1 MKIKGILLT
10 INHTYAFFGA
20 TLYCGVLWSLH
31 FFWYPT
37 WRNLQVSNYYE
48 QFIPQ
53 TDAATKF
60 FTVVVPL
67 MFLTLLIMVVTEWKG
82 RVRWVPIAALLLLVA
97 ATYVGQA
104 HIIPINKILA
114 KHVTDQAQLT
124 SYLEKWISLNEIRW
138 VLTTLLWLVMML
150 YFILKGEIVQK
161 LSGETR

>member
-1 MKIKGILLT
+1 MKAILLA
-10 INHTYAFFGA
+10 INHAFILFGA
-20 TLYCGVLWSLH
+20 TLYCGVLWSLR
-31 FFWYPT
+31 FFWFPT

-67 MFLTLLIMVVTEWKG
+67 MFLALIIMTISEWKTG
-82 RVRWVPIAALLLLVA
+82 MVWVPIAGLVLLGA

-114 KHVTDQAQLT
+114 THVTDQAALT
-124 SYLEKWISLNEIRW
+124 AHLEKWISLNEIRW
-138 VLTTLLWLVMML
+138 VLTTLLWLLMML
-150 YFILKGEIVQK
+150 YFILKGDLFHRLGDE
-161 LSGETR
+161 RR